1 MSEAIGILHERFC
14 CSPSGCLPFR
24 VAVNSQGAAI
34 GENLLRHSVPSSI
47 AELFSGGQ
55 GVQGSGRNFLL
66 QYSFCCSP
74 SGCLPSRVAVN
85 SQGAAIGENLLRH
98 FVPSSVAELFSGRQ
112 SLQDSGRYFLLQY
125 SFCCS
130 PSGCLPSRVA
140 VNSQGAAV
148 GENMFQ
154 HFVLSSVAELFSGG
168 QGLQGLGRYSL
179 LRYSFCCSPSGCLL
193 SREAVDSQSAAI
205 GENLLRHSVPSSIVE
220 LFSGEQGLQGLGRYS
235 LLRYSLCCSP
245 SGCLPSRLA
254 VNSQG
259 TAIGENLL
267 RHFVLSSVAELF
279 SGRQSLKGS
288 DRYFLR
294 QSRRIVPAAIPSMS
308 LKGSDRYSL
317 RHSRRLAP
325 TDTPSMSLKGSYR
338 YSPAA

>member
-1 MSEAIGILHERFC
+1 MVKEIDIRNGDIVLSTVVEMLHK
-14 CSPSGCLPFR
+14 R
-24 VAVNSQGAAI
+24 VR
-34 GENLLRHSVPSSI
+34 NLSK
-47 AELFSGGQ
+47 
-55 GVQGSGRNFLL
+55 L

-74 SGCLPSRVAVN
+74 SGCLPS
-85 SQGAAIGENLLRH
+85 H
-98 FVPSSVAELFSGRQ
+98 K
-112 SLQDSGRYFLLQY
+112 
-125 SFCCS
+125 
-130 PSGCLPSRVA
+130 A

-179 LRYSFCCSPSGCLL
+179 LRYSFCCSPSGCLP
-193 SREAVDSQSAAI
+193 SRVAVNSQGAAI
-205 GENLLRHSVPSSIVE
+205 GENLLW
-220 LFSGEQGLQGLGRYS
+220 
-235 LLRYSLCCSP
+235 
-245 SGCLPSRLA
+245 
-254 VNSQG
+254 
-259 TAIGENLL
+259 
-267 RHFVLSSVAELF
+267 HFVLSSVAELF

-288 DRYFLR
+288 YRYFLR

-338 YSPAA
+338 NSPAA